1 MVVGGLLQD
10 GYCIH
15 IMYISESTLLK
26 SRTKDTHVCLCWALY
41 KKESRSLFP
50 ILQNEQT
57 LMLQCLLDNVKKRKE
72 IGRYIFPVS

>member
-1 MVVGGLLQD
+1 MCVCVG
-10 GYCIH
+10 Y
-15 IMYISESTLLK
+15 YI
-26 SRTKDTHVCLCWALY
+26 